1 MKDCCGML
9 TLRTAPFAEKNRF
22 SCEVLLTGFAA
33 IQLSHGIELRR
44 RRKVD
49 DVLHLR
55 HHRNL
60 IGSARQIHAL
70 AGRAHMVAIE
80 ISRALLEFGE
90 ILYRA

>member
-1 MKDCCGML
+1 M
-9 TLRTAPFAEKNRF
+9 TLRTAPFAEKNLF
-22 SCEVLLTGFAA
+22 SCEFLLTGFAA

-60 IGSARQIHAL
+60 IGPARQMHAL
-70 AGRAHMVAIE
+70 AGRARM
-80 ISRALLEFGE
+80 SRRALLEFGE